1 MHIAVDAWDLAV
13 RPSSLEAW
21 RTREL
26 LELRGPAVDGW
37 RWSLIGPATEVVEV
51 PANVRFIGTASPRGG
66 RGRLL
71 FEQLALPRAA
81 SRIEA
86 GILLTLAGSL
96 PLSSRVPL
104 VMEAYH
110 GVPAGSGVSDR
121 LRRATRAAASLGATT
136 FMWADLPERVPN
148 AGAAIRL
155 PPWVAE
161 RFRPAAEAGD
171 APIRTRLGLAD
182 GYVLSFAVGERD
194 ATRLLSAW
202 SWVAPSV
209 GQAHPL
215 VVAGMHVDTDPAT
228 RLLADRLGLADTLR
242 LVDKLAYA
250 DLPAV
255 MRGAAVLLVPGKPA
269 DGQLLRWAL
278 ACGAPVAA
286 AAMPESGS
294 ILGEAAYV
302 APADDPRALGAA
314 CLSLLV
320 DDNLAESLK
329 AAGARRAGSYHS
341 GRGVEELA
349 GLLRRAAHP
358 H

>member
-1 MHIAVDAWDLAV
+1 MHVAMDAWDLAV

-26 LELRGPAVDGW
+26 LELSGPAVDGW
-37 RWSLIGPATEVVEV
+37 QWSLIGPATSPVEV
-51 PANVRFIGTASPRGG
+51 PANARFIGAASRRGG

-86 GILLTLAGSL
+86 GILLTLTGSL
-96 PLSSRVPL
+96 PLASRVPL
-104 VMEAYH
+104 VMESNR
-110 GVPAGSGVSDR
+110 GVPGGSGVGDR
-121 LRRATRAAASLGATT
+121 LRRATQAAASLGATAFT
-136 FMWADLPERVPN
+136 WADLPERAPN
-148 AGAAIRL
+148 ARAAIRL
-155 PPWVAE
+155 PPWVAD
-161 RFRPAAEAGD
+161 RFRTAAEAGD
-171 APIRTRLGLAD
+171 APTRTRLGLAD
-182 GYVLSFAVGERD
+182 GYVLSFGVGEPD
-194 ATRLLSAW
+194 AMRLLSAW

-209 GQAHPL
+209 GEAHPL
-215 VVAGMHVDTDPAT
+215 VVAGMHGDADPAT
-228 RLLADRLGLADTLR
+228 RRLADRLGLADTLR
-242 LVDKLAYA
+242 LVGKLDYA

-255 MRGAAVLLVPGKPA
+255 MRGAAVLLVAGKPA

-278 ACGAPVAA
+278 ACGMPVAA
-286 AAMPESGS
+286 AATPDAES

-302 APADDPRALGAA
+302 TPWDDARALGAA

-320 DDNLAESLK
+320 EDDLAESLK
-329 AAGARRAGSYHS
+329 AAGARRAASYHS